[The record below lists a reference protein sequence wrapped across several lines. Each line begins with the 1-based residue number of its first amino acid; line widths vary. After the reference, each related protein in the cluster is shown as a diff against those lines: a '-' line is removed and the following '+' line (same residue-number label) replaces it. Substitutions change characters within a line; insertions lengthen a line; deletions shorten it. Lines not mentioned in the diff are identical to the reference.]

1 MDAII
6 FFFVGLICGWFW
18 HAKTMFKRILQNP
31 QEMITLLEKYKV
43 EVDKDQKENKGS
55 TRPVKVERHGEQIYL
70 FAEDTNEFL
79 AQGTT
84 IQEALAVIEK
94 RFPNET
100 FQGLLSKEEADKL
113 GISVK

>member
-43 EVDKDQKENKGS
+43 EVDKDQKENKL
-55 TRPVKVERHGEQIYL
+55 R
-70 FAEDTNEFL
+70 
-79 AQGTT
+79 
-84 IQEALAVIEK
+84 
-94 RFPNET
+94 
-100 FQGLLSKEEADKL
+100 
-113 GISVK
+113 